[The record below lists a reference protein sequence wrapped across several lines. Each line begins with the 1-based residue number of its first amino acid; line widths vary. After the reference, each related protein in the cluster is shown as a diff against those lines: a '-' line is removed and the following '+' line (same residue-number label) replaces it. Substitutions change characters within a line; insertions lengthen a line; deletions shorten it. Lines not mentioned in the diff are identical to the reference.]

1 MRFAIEQGS
10 PALLERESPR
20 AEGRPAMRSTT
31 LKFATILGLLVCGA
45 LMSGCAGDAKGDGG
59 AMQASLAASSAPP
72 VPTAVPEPTLA
83 PVDAA
88 TARAAWREGVA
99 LYGNG
104 DYTAASDKL
113 KTAVAGAPQDA
124 YRRYL
129 LGLALWK
136 SGDRDGAATS
146 LLESANLDATRPKT
160 WINLARVRNDL
171 GDRTGALEA
180 AEKGVA
186 LDGASAD
193 ALHQKGRA
201 LMELNRPDEA
211 LVALTAA
218 RGLDAANG
226 YIANTLGLLLIQL
239 GRPGDALEPLEAA
252 KAALPHVAYVRNN
265 LGVAYERTGKSDEAK
280 SEYLAAVDAGDVG
293 GKAMRSLVRLGAKDT
308 TQPVDDPVTAAVRE
322 PAE

>member
-1 MRFAIEQGS
+1 
-10 PALLERESPR
+10 
-20 AEGRPAMRSTT
+20 MRSTT
-31 LKFATILGLLVCGA
+31 LKFATILGLLVFGA
-45 LMSGCAGDAKGDGG
+45 LMTGCAGDAKGDGG
-59 AMQASLAASSAPP
+59 ATQASLAPTLVMP
-72 VPTAVPEPTLA
+72 VPTAVPEPALA
-83 PVDAA
+83 HVDAA
-88 TARAAWREGVA
+88 TAAAAWREGVV
-99 LYGNG
+99 LFGNG

-113 KTAVAGAPQDA
+113 KTAVAGTPQDA

-129 LGLALWK
+129 LGLALWR

-180 AEKGVA
+180 AERGVA

-193 ALHQKGRA
+193 ALHQKARA

-218 RGLDAANG
+218 RGLDAATG
-226 YIANTLGLLLIQL
+226 FIANSLGLLLIQL
-239 GRPGDALEPLEAA
+239 GRPAEAVEPLEAA
-252 KAALPHVAYVRNN
+252 KAALPHIAYVRNN
-265 LGVAYERTGKSDEAK
+265 LGVAYERTGKMDEAK
-280 SEYLAAVDAGDVG
+280 SEYLAAVDAGDAG

-308 TQPVDDPVTAAVRE
+308 TQSPEVPVTASVRE

>member
-1 MRFAIEQGS
+1 
-10 PALLERESPR
+10 
-20 AEGRPAMRSTT
+20 MRSTT
-31 LKFATILGLLVCGA
+31 LKLATILGLLVFGA
-45 LMSGCAGDAKGDGG
+45 LMTGCAGDAKGDGG
-59 AMQASLAASSAPP
+59 TAQASIASTP
-72 VPTAVPEPTLA
+72 VMPIPTALPEATLA
-83 PVDAA
+83 HVDAA
-88 TARAAWREGVA
+88 TARAAWSEGVT
-99 LYGNG
+99 LFGNG
-104 DYTAASDKL
+104 DYATASDKL
-113 KTAVAGAPQDA
+113 KTAVAGSPQDA

-136 SGDRDGAATS
+136 SGDRDGAAAS
-146 LLESANLDATRPKT
+146 LLESAKLDATRPKT

-180 AEKGVA
+180 AERGVA

-201 LMELNRPDEA
+201 LMELNRPDDA

-218 RGLDAANG
+218 RGLDARNG

-239 GRPGDALEPLEAA
+239 GRPAEAIEPLEAA
-252 KAALPHVAYVRNN
+252 KTALPHIAYVRNN
-265 LGVAYERTGKSDEAK
+265 LGVAYERTGKMDEAK
-280 SEYLAAVDAGDVG
+280 SEYLAAVDAGDAD

-308 TQPVDDPVTAAVRE
+308 TQPVDAPVTAAVRE